1 VAVFTERY
9 GLNILNTIQG
19 NLSLQRVN
27 WGFHERSLLD
37 SNLFFVPWLVGTELD
52 TMTPVARA
60 SLVTSPMEGR
70 VRVFGGVLFHGRG
83 DT

>member
-1 VAVFTERY
+1 MFTARH
-9 GLNILNTIQG
+9 GLTLFSIIQVR
-19 NLSLQRVN
+19 LSLQWVN
-27 WGFHERSLLD
+27 WNLYERPLLD
-37 SNLFFVPWLVGTELD
+37 SNLFFVTWPVGTELD

-60 SLVTSPMEGR
+60 LLVTSPMEGR